1 MAWYYWYYLNQSR
14 RSLSKLLSFY
24 FSPRDK
30 KDKSYSNFKFEHN
43 TVAWCYWY
51 YLNQSREVT
60 QQACFQL
67 SFLSFGEKQAT
78 AIITSLTLI
87 GTLPTFSSSAI
98 SKGIIIF
105 QLFNFSISLLLAD
118 SLAQRGA
125 DILPNI
131 KMKRI
136 LRRRFSMSCFSKMN
150 DLYHYGNYLEV

>member
-1 MAWYYWYYLNQSR
+1 M
-14 RSLSKLLSFY
+14 
-24 FSPRDK
+24 
-30 KDKSYSNFKFEHN
+30 
-43 TVAWCYWY
+43 AWCYWY

-136 LRRRFSMSCFSKMN
+136 LRRCLLFKDEMYRVALKAYIFNAILSRVMFPCKC
-150 DLYHYGNYLEV
+150 NYL